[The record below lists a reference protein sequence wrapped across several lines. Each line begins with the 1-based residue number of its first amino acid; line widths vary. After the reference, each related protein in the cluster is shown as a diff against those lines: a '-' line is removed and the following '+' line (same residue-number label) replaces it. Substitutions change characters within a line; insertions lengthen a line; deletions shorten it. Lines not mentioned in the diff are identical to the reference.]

1 MPRRILLTL
10 ACLLMA
16 APLLSSPAA
25 AEMPVRGM
33 TLANT
38 HRGGMGYGS
47 DSCRR
52 QLDELAA
59 VGVNWVALCEFAWM
73 GSVNEPE
80 IRVRRRGEGEHDA
93 VRRTIADAQLQWPGA
108 PMSTDF
114 APQFENVPRLLA
126 WSIAATLRMLSIS

>member
-38 HRGGMGYGS
+38 HRWGDGVCLGF
-47 DSCRR
+47 
-52 QLDELAA
+52 LPAA
-59 VGVNWVALCEFAWM
+59 A
-73 GSVNEPE
+73 
-80 IRVRRRGEGEHDA
+80 R
-93 VRRTIADAQLQWPGA
+93 
-108 PMSTDF
+108 
-114 APQFENVPRLLA
+114 
-126 WSIAATLRMLSIS
+126 